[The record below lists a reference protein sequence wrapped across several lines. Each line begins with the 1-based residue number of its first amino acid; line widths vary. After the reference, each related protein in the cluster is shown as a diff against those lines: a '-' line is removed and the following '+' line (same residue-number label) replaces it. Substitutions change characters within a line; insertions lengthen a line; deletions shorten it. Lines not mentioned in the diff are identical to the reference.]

1 LSRSAGAGP
10 ARQASKGFLLHPQ
23 ADTSSPDWL
32 RPSEEQAGLRRLA
45 ETVRARPWPIVV
57 ALALT
62 IGLALLYLLTAAETY
77 EAQADLLVTPPA
89 SGGSVSSSL
98 GLITESTDP
107 ARDAETAARLVG
119 GSEVA
124 KRVRAAL
131 GSPESREALLE
142 KVAAEP
148 LPGSDIVAVRATENS
163 PRAAQELAN
172 AFAREAVAARSE
184 ALHAEIDR
192 RLPVLERRAEAGG
205 AALFGDA
212 ALSESIA
219 ELRLLRSGPTPEM
232 RVETPASL
240 PGEPSGPDPIPV
252 IALGILA
259 GLLLGV
265 AGAFV
270 AAGADPKLRREAQ
283 LRRRYRL
290 PVIGRIPEERGKPA
304 APHRPSPTSG
314 EAYRR
319 LRANLTANGRRRSG
333 GKVILVTG
341 SSAAEGRTTTAVN
354 LASSLALAG
363 ERVILIEADLRR
375 PLLSRALGVPPER
388 GGVVSVL
395 IENTTFA
402 DALTQAPGY
411 GPNLQLLLADYEG
424 GWIAELFSIPTAELL
439 LEEARRAAD
448 YVIVDSPPL
457 NEVVDALP
465 LARLA
470 DDVLIVVRLGTTRLD
485 GLAEL
490 TEVLARS
497 GVRPAGF
504 ALLGAAAPG
513 REKLPSGAQGSP
525 STDGAA
531 ERLAGARR

>member
-1 LSRSAGAGP
+1 VGV
-10 ARQASKGFLLHPQ
+10 
-23 ADTSSPDWL
+23 
-32 RPSEEQAGLRRLA
+32 RRLS
-45 ETVRARPWPIVV
+45 ETVRARPWPVAV

-62 IGLALLYLLTAAETY
+62 IGLAVLYLLTASDTY
-77 EAQADLLVTPPA
+77 EAEAELLITPVADA
-89 SGGSVSSSL
+89 GSVSSSL
-98 GLITESTDP
+98 GLITESADP
-107 ARDAETAARLVG
+107 ARDAETAAELIAGGDVG
-119 GSEVA
+119 KVS
-124 KRVRAAL
+124 AA
-131 GSPESREALLE
+131 
-142 KVAAEP
+142 P
-148 LPGSDIVAVRATENS
+148 LPGTDIVAVRATDDS

-172 AFAREAVAARSE
+172 AVAREAVTARTE

-192 RLPVLERRAEAGG
+192 RLPTLERQAEAGG
-205 AALFGDA
+205 PALFGDA
-212 ALSESIA
+212 ALGETIA
-219 ELRLLRSGPTPEM
+219 ELHLLRSGPTPEM
-232 RVETPASL
+232 QVEAPAAL
-240 PGEPSGPDPIPV
+240 PGGPTGPGPVPV
-252 IALGILA
+252 IALALLA

-290 PVIGRIPEERGKPA
+290 PVIGRIPEERGRPA
-304 APHRPSPTSG
+304 VSRPTSPASG

-319 LRANLTANGRRRSG
+319 LRANLIANGRRGPG
-333 GKVILVTG
+333 GMVILVTG
-341 SSAAEGRTTTAVN
+341 SSSAEGRTTTAVN

-375 PLLSRALGVPPER
+375 PILSRALGVLPER

-395 IENTTFA
+395 IENSTFA

-411 GPNLQLLLADYEG
+411 GPNLKLLFADYEG

-439 LEEARRAAD
+439 LEEARHAAD

-470 DDVLIVVRLGTTRLD
+470 DDVLIVARLGTTRLD

-490 TEVLARS
+490 TEVLARND
-497 GVRPAGF
+497 VRPAGF
-504 ALLGAAAPG
+504 ALVGAAATG
-513 REKLPSGAQGSP
+513 REDLLSPAREGP
-525 STDGAA
+525 STDGAG